1 MTDDQSKSV
10 LANVAVHMAEF
21 PTVSF
26 ESTTLPIDFVIDE
39 KGGKVCKNLKEA
51 KKYAGQQYERLITQ
65 ELNRLYTLKENIAEL
80 TVSN

>member
-1 MTDDQSKSV
+1 MTDDRKKVELS
-10 LANVAVHMAEF
+10 NVAVRMDKF

-26 ESTTLPIDFVIDE
+26 ESTTLPVDFVMDE

-65 ELNRLYTLKENIAEL
+65 EINRLYSLKENIAGL